1 MYLVKNRD
9 TGKVRKFKSIEGIK
23 RNCRYDE
30 DYVFLINNDETKV
43 YLGEVSE
50 VTATP
55 EQIMDCLAKNAAEKA
70 ELEAR
75 GELKS
80 EKELQEMV
88 EEVEANTKR
97 TRPPQRNC
105 PLPTIDSVLDAYND
119 GEIGKK
125 EMIRQI
131 KEIKHYQREFDI
143 K

>member
-1 MYLVKNRD
+1 MYLVQNRD
-9 TGKVRKFKSIEGIK
+9 TGKGRKFKSIEGIK

-30 DYVFLINNDETKV
+30 DYVYLLNNDGTKV

-55 EQIMDCLAKNAAEKA
+55 EQIMDCLAKNAAEEA
-70 ELEAR
+70 ELEAK

-80 EKELQEMV
+80 EEELQEMI

-97 TRPPQRNC
+97 TRPPQRNR
-105 PLPTIDSVLDAYND
+105 PLPTIDSVLDAYSD

-131 KEIKHYQREFDI
+131 KEIRHYQQEFDV